1 VGVRAA
7 GKGKREIKKGRE
19 GTGRRNRSHAKFLDP
34 SLNALVQE
42 LAIDDTSVAEKIFLQ
57 Q

>member
-1 VGVRAA
+1 MRAA